1 MIPILDILPVLS
13 VYPYALLYYAVLLS
27 SAGLALFAFRRA
39 DPANNPAIRSSLLV
53 FFCSQLVLLTLS
65 LMIYQ
70 GFSQLSQIF
79 PIAFRALT
87 LVCVIWFLRALFW
100 QPQERNGWLV
110 WVLTALILT
119 TASVLTPLWLSLA
132 NTQSFNGSW
141 QDMTWVGITLLTIAI
156 GAIVYLQRDRSDR
169 VEGILILV
177 LAAIGYVIYLA
188 LPNGGSL
195 PASVMVSQLIYYPL
209 LISLAWQRK
218 KPAEA
223 PQPATIIP
231 ERRELSGEVAVRML
245 DVSLQQTV
253 TQIQHSLTHSLGL
266 HLMADLCGFLVADKE
281 NNSLT
286 LLSMYD
292 LIREEFLGTFT
303 LPNKD
308 FPVLT
313 AHFEDREVLISNSPS
328 EMAQEKA
335 ALMTLIGYNQIGNL
349 LFYPINPIDAPI
361 GRGVLCLSPFTERAW
376 SAKELEQL
384 SIIAPKVDEIL
395 DEAAEIEQKATS
407 AQRLQALVNRVQRD
421 RAQTV
426 DQFMQS
432 QALLAQLQ
440 EELQTSGQTHESEV
454 ELWLTRQDTLEDQLE
469 DLQNTLRQN
478 EATVAQAE
486 ALRVEKEQLERSM
499 AQNALQVEGLRTA
512 LDQARNMLEGMSP
525 QFANPE
531 AKEPTASFVDSLQL
545 LIDDL
550 KLESDQ
556 KQIRV
561 SVENS
566 LSAEPN
572 PENKAQLLQI
582 CRSLLKN
589 ALAVSKAG
597 SEVLLEVIPSGDHPG
612 YVELRVSDAGPGLKP
627 EDQTAFLKQI
637 SSISEPAEQ
646 NWGEVGAL
654 KDAVELTQS
663 LGGHWW
669 IHSVPDTITIHRLAI
684 PVNSGTETPGVH
696 LATPSTEKP

>member
-1 MIPILDILPVLS
+1 
-13 VYPYALLYYAVLLS
+13 
-27 SAGLALFAFRRA
+27 
-39 DPANNPAIRSSLLV
+39 
-53 FFCSQLVLLTLS
+53 
-65 LMIYQ
+65 
-70 GFSQLSQIF
+70 
-79 PIAFRALT
+79 
-87 LVCVIWFLRALFW
+87 
-100 QPQERNGWLV
+100 
-110 WVLTALILT
+110 
-119 TASVLTPLWLSLA
+119 
-132 NTQSFNGSW
+132 
-141 QDMTWVGITLLTIAI
+141 
-156 GAIVYLQRDRSDR
+156 
-169 VEGILILV
+169 
-177 LAAIGYVIYLA
+177 
-188 LPNGGSL
+188 
-195 PASVMVSQLIYYPL
+195 
-209 LISLAWQRK
+209 
-218 KPAEA
+218 
-223 PQPATIIP
+223 
-231 ERRELSGEVAVRML
+231 ML

-669 IHSVPDTITIHRLAI
+669 IHSVPNTITIHRLAI
-684 PVNSGTETPGVH
+684 PVNSGTETPGAH

>member
-1 MIPILDILPVLS
+1 
-13 VYPYALLYYAVLLS
+13 
-27 SAGLALFAFRRA
+27 
-39 DPANNPAIRSSLLV
+39 
-53 FFCSQLVLLTLS
+53 
-65 LMIYQ
+65 
-70 GFSQLSQIF
+70 
-79 PIAFRALT
+79 
-87 LVCVIWFLRALFW
+87 
-100 QPQERNGWLV
+100 
-110 WVLTALILT
+110 
-119 TASVLTPLWLSLA
+119 
-132 NTQSFNGSW
+132 
-141 QDMTWVGITLLTIAI
+141 
-156 GAIVYLQRDRSDR
+156 
-169 VEGILILV
+169 
-177 LAAIGYVIYLA
+177 
-188 LPNGGSL
+188 
-195 PASVMVSQLIYYPL
+195 
-209 LISLAWQRK
+209 
-218 KPAEA
+218 
-223 PQPATIIP
+223 
-231 ERRELSGEVAVRML
+231 
-245 DVSLQQTV
+245 
-253 TQIQHSLTHSLGL
+253 
-266 HLMADLCGFLVADKE
+266 
-281 NNSLT
+281 
-286 LLSMYD
+286 
-292 LIREEFLGTFT
+292 
-303 LPNKD
+303 
-308 FPVLT
+308 
-313 AHFEDREVLISNSPS
+313 
-328 EMAQEKA
+328 MAQEKA

-572 PENKAQLLQI
+572 PVNKAQLLQI

-589 ALAVSKAG
+589 ALAVSKTG

-669 IHSVPDTITIHRLAI
+669 IHSVPNTITIHRLAFILLHPPRKSPDPYAPEKTSIHHTRGLIRYNPGFCRGHFCGRLRGRNGQFRHFPLPGQLQGLPDHSYPI
-684 PVNSGTETPGVH
+684 PAQFLRKHPRRRHDRAYSPTYAHANACTNHPGWRT
-696 LATPSTEKP
+696 A